1 MGLKLHFPMRQLLVI
16 IVGVLGLVSCGS
28 NGEVSSL
35 DDFSIRAL
43 TLPDGSE
50 VKAEV
55 LTKPVDM
62 ARGMMFRESFP
73 EGRGMLFVHQAPG
86 KYAYWMY
93 QTKVPLDIIW
103 MDKSG
108 KIIEVSENT
117 PPCPG
122 KASTCPSYGGNADA
136 SLVLELPAGYG
147 RKHGVRVG
155 EMIRV

>member
-1 MGLKLHFPMRQLLVI
+1 MRQLLVVL
-16 IVGVLGLVSCGS
+16 VGALGLVSCGS

-35 DDFSIRAL
+35 DDFSTREV
-43 TLPDGSE
+43 TLPDGST

-86 KYAYWMY
+86 KYPYWMY
-93 QTKVPLDIIW
+93 QTKVPLDIVW
-103 MDKSG
+103 MDKAG
-108 KIIEVSENT
+108 KIVEVNENT

-122 KASTCPSYGGNADA
+122 KASTCPSYGGTADA

-147 RKHGVRVG
+147 RKHGVRIG
-155 EMIRV
+155 ETVRV